1 MYQQHISF
9 VSASFELV
17 LHVSNTV
24 YMDPWQTSNILQ
36 EQNHVLE
43 EKLFTPPS
51 TLRIS
56 QELSTRNLP
65 RIWRRTAPK
74 VKAWRPNLSL
84 FEGAPQKKD
93 MWVCLKIV
101 YIYTHIPESPNH
113 MIDRHFPVFK
123 GPPYVWCKSHTFFP
137 HFQIKDS
144 IGPKEAAAHH
154 GSCQECERI
163 AVIRPAMGEFGAGL
177 SCHAMQNVMVAEGP
191 REFRQ
196 RCAGWCATTMETKQR
211 KHVWAGA
218 HWL

>member
-1 MYQQHISF
+1 MYQIQYTWIHDKPPIFCKNRTMFSRKNYLLLHLPWEYHKN
-9 VSASFELV
+9 SAPAICQGYEEELRPR
-17 LHVSNTV
+17 SKR
-24 YMDPWQTSNILQ
+24 
-36 EQNHVLE
+36 EG
-43 EKLFTPPS
+43 
-51 TLRIS
+51 
-56 QELSTRNLP
+56 
-65 RIWRRTAPK
+65 RIWVCLRVHLK
-74 VKAWRPNLSL
+74 
-84 FEGAPQKKD
+84 KKD

-101 YIYTHIPESPNH
+101 YIYIYTHIPESPNH